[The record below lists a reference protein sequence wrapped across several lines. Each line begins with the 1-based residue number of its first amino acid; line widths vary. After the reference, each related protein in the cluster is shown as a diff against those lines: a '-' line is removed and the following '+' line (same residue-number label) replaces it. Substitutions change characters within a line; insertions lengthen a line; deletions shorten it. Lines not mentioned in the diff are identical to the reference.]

1 MGIPTPRISCD
12 QPLWLKTV
20 EVVSSKKLNAVVRL
34 GGCHCLISFVAS
46 AGKAIS
52 KTLRGH
58 YLMDSALH
66 MTLFNLLM
74 LQNEP
79 SREKFNCRQSRATV
93 TTAEVLTKEEV
104 I

>member
-12 QPLWLKTV
+12 QPLWLKAV

-58 YLMDSALH
+58 SALH